1 MLYTAFISFL
11 TVMQGVFAS
20 TWFETLWRFIPF
32 AIFLELPL
40 FLTVMF
46 GIVRYAIVQNAA
58 PAHVP
63 RRFPKVSCVITC
75 YSEGLDVQR
84 TIASLVTQNYPGDIE
99 IIPVIDGSRQNLDTW
114 SAARECQE
122 MADRTPQRR
131 LIVLPKWQRGGRV
144 SSLNSGAM
152 IATGEIIMALD
163 GDTSFDNDM
172 VYRAAAHFLD
182 PGVIAVS
189 GDLRV
194 RNAAASLITRLQA
207 VEYLVSISGGKT
219 GLAEFGIINNISG
232 AFGIFRAG
240 ILRHVLGWD
249 AGTAEDLDMT
259 QRLKQLCSQHR
270 GLRIVFDPRV
280 IGHTD
285 APPTFAEFFWQRVR
299 WDGDLFY
306 IYFRKYGKN
315 LRPAL
320 LGWPNFFS
328 HLVGGVLFQLVMPF
342 MIIIYMGV
350 LLWRYDTGIILGILA
365 FVYLV
370 YFLFLTI
377 LFTAFWLLVSER
389 PKSDALYFLF
399 LPIYPL
405 YGLVSRFVAA
415 IGILNEIVNRGHL
428 DSAMAPW
435 WVLRKTKF

>member
-1 MLYTAFISFL
+1 MLYTALISFL
-11 TVMQGVFAS
+11 TVLQGVFAS
-20 TWFETLWRFIPF
+20 NWFETLWRFIPF

-40 FLTVMF
+40 FLTVVF
-46 GIVRYAIVQNAA
+46 GIIRYGIVQNAA
-58 PAHVP
+58 PAVVP
-63 RRFPKVSCVITC
+63 RRFRKVSCVITC
-75 YSEGLDVQR
+75 YSEGRDVQH
-84 TIASLVTQNYPGDIE
+84 TIVSLLRQDYPGEIE
-99 IIPVIDGSRQNLDTW
+99 IIPVIDGARQNLETLA
-114 SAARECQE
+114 AARDCQST
-122 MADRTPQRR
+122 ADQTPQRR

-144 SSLNSGAM
+144 SSLNAGMS
-152 IATGEIIMALD
+152 IATGDIVMALD
-163 GDTSFDNDM
+163 GDTSFDPDM

-189 GDLRV
+189 GNLRV
-194 RNAAASLITRLQA
+194 RNAGSSLVTRLQA

-232 AFGIFRAG
+232 AFGIFRAD
-240 ILRHVLGWD
+240 ILRQVLGWD

-259 QRLKQLCSQHR
+259 QRLKQLCSQHP

-285 APPTFAEFFWQRVR
+285 VPATLAAFFWQRIR

-306 IYFRKYGKN
+306 IYFRKYGRN
-315 LRPAL
+315 LRPSL

-328 HLVGGVLFQLVMPF
+328 HLVGGVLFQVCMPF
-342 MIIIYMGV
+342 MIIVYLGI
-350 LLWRYDTGIILGILA
+350 LFWRYDTGIVLGILA

-370 YFLFLTI
+370 YLIFLTM
-377 LFTAFWLLVSER
+377 LFSAFWLLVSER
-389 PKSDALYFLF
+389 PEKDALYFLF

-405 YGLVSRFVAA
+405 FSLFSRVVAA

-435 WVLRKTKF
+435 WVLRKSKF